1 MNTSALIRP
10 ALLSMSLVSG
20 AAFAQLTG
28 NPGGLAADT
37 PGLDAAKPATDYGN
51 NQDKLFV
58 KLAAEGGQAEV
69 ELGKLA
75 QKKGSSDAVRKFADR
90 MVADH
95 GKSNERLMRSGRAL
109 KVEVPKGQSAAL
121 DPEHNTVR
129 AQMEAANGVDF
140 DRAYLTSQIQD
151 HQKTANLLLWEIS
164 YGQNQD
170 LTKYASDTLPV
181 VLDHLDMAK
190 RHYAELNST
199 SPPR

>member
-1 MNTSALIRP
+1 MNTRALIQP
-10 ALLSMSLVSG
+10 ALLSLTLVSG
-20 AAFAQLTG
+20 TTFAQLTG
-28 NPGGLAADT
+28 NPGGMAPDT

-69 ELGKLA
+69 DLGKLA
-75 QKKGSSDAVRKFADR
+75 QQKGSSDAVRKFADR

-95 GKSNERLMRSGRAL
+95 GKSNDRLMRSGRAL
-109 KVEVPKGQSAAL
+109 KVEVPKTPGAQ
-121 DPEHNTVR
+121 DPEHKTIR
-129 AQMEAANGVDF
+129 QQMEGASGVDF
-140 DRAYLTSQIQD
+140 DRAYLTSQIQN

-190 RHYAELNST
+190 RHYAELNAT
-199 SPPR
+199 PPPR

>member
-1 MNTSALIRP
+1 MNTRAFVQPLLLATSLIG
-10 ALLSMSLVSG
+10 V
-20 AAFAQLTG
+20 AAFAQPTG
-28 NPGGLAADT
+28 NPGGMAPDT
-37 PGLDAAKPATDYGN
+37 PGLDAAKPASDYGN

-58 KLAAEGGQAEV
+58 KLASEGARAEV
-69 ELGKLA
+69 GLGKLA

-95 GKSNERLMRSGRAL
+95 GKSNDTLMRSGRTL
-109 KVEVPKGQSAAL
+109 KVEAPKEPGAL
-121 DPEHNTVR
+121 DPEHKTVR

-140 DRAYLTSQIQD
+140 DRAYLTSQIQN

-164 YGQNQD
+164 NGQNQE
-170 LTKYASDTLPV
+170 LTRYASDTLPV

-199 SPPR
+199 PPPR

>member
-1 MNTSALIRP
+1 MNASASIRP
-10 ALLSMSLVSG
+10 ALLSLSLASG
-20 AAFAQLTG
+20 VAFAQLTG
-28 NPGGLAADT
+28 NPGGMAPDT

-69 ELGKLA
+69 DLGKLA

-95 GKSNERLMRSGRAL
+95 GKSNDRLMRSGRAL
-109 KVEVPKGQSAAL
+109 KVEMPKGQNAAL
-121 DPEHNTVR
+121 DPEHKTVR
-129 AQMEAANGVDF
+129 AEMESANGVDF

-151 HQKTANLLLWEIS
+151 HQKTANLLLWELS

-190 RHYAELNST
+190 RHYAELHST
-199 SPPR
+199 PPPR